1 MSKNKNWFIESTV
14 EAGEVIINDGGSAV
28 DFRIEGDTDPNL
40 LVTDGSADKVGIGTK
55 TPGTKL
61 DVTSDSVGE
70 LIAAVNHNV
79 SSIMPAEIVMKK
91 GRGSRAYPATITDG
105 DELGQIS
112 FQGYDGGNYDE
123 LAHIKVKSL
132 SVSSDTS
139 SMTLHSD
146 KFIFDT
152 GTLQFGTTGNFSAAV
167 KGVHPSGVTLDGNS
181 SDDYLITA
189 KALYDNLNFASLS
202 GISWASAGS
211 YVDSIPR
218 LDTAS
223 TLTASNIYSNGASG
237 NVSIGADTT
246 DEQSE
251 KFKLTGTS
259 AFIGALTV
267 GVDDT
272 GHDVKLFGATAGK
285 YMLWDESADTLQ
297 LGASGGSAGVDFIAY
312 GNSSGRYLEWDESQN
327 KLFVAGD
334 VTLGWGSGNTITM
347 KGTIKPSA
355 FNSSIEIDAFS
366 TQTADVFI
374 VNDKNSAKAF
384 FVEDD
389 GIVKVNTYLKFA
401 NPTGKSIEAGA
412 LSLGDSGSVAVIDY
426 DTGYAGGKAFALQ
439 EGGVSRL
446 SFDASDNFNLNAT
459 TFETKTTGTSKFKA
473 TKLIVNGVG
482 DSASSGILEVSE
494 VKTSTGNLVLDSS
507 GGTVHVKDNLTV
519 DGTINVSGIDVSGT
533 TSDTFMIDSDGK
545 DIGFKTEDIADSSLP
560 IAVSKWVH
568 PIADA
573 AGAIGSAGI
582 ATQYI
587 HSDNTMTIST
597 KDDTDFLILAPGY
610 NHDAGKVLIG
620 TSTSKEADLLCY
632 GSADIRGNLTVTGTV
647 SGSFGIDATTSA
659 TFQLDSGGDGPH
671 FVVGSDDLIQT
682 TASDESTL
690 KSIHTAGIL
699 LDNVAGGSNILTL
712 QSYNQEIQLI
722 PGSNDAGERYVGI
735 TGSINVAQGGATTY
749 NYISGAGT
757 KIGAAAHSSF
767 AGTSD
772 MSTGDTSIYMAN
784 GSFNFD
790 ASEDIANISGA
801 DLVFGATNLSGAG
814 ATDNKEVKFYGN
826 STSAYMQWNQSANK
840 FLTVGTA
847 VGTTNFQIH
856 TGKAVFGRTGVD
868 SLDVEFFGAAGE
880 IATVDAGDSFLKVSQ
895 GFRKVPE
902 VKSSTV
908 SLTTQESGR
917 AIAVKNKT
925 ADAVYTLP
933 NAEDG
938 LNYKFMIVEKDGAYD
953 VEIKSAGAT
962 EFFHGGV
969 THLDTDNET
978 IATVVSDN
986 DSNDFLTLTLVE
998 AGSMVEMYCDGTN
1011 WFVTGHVAST
1021 TAPAFGDA
1029 SGL

>member
-40 LVTDGSADKVGIGTK
+40 LVTDGSADKVGVGTN

-61 DVTSDSVGE
+61 EVASETVGE

-91 GRGSRAYPATITDG
+91 GRGSKIAPATIVDG

-112 FQGYDGGNYDE
+112 FQGFDGSNYDE
-123 LAHIKVKSL
+123 LAHIKVKST

-139 SMTLHSD
+139 SMTFHSD
-146 KFIFDT
+146 KFILDT
-152 GTLQFGTTGNFSAAV
+152 GGLQFGSSGSNVTGIHSYAGGGSAVLDSNASDTDLVTAKQVYESLTYAGITDISWSGGGVANHIPRANSATVLTSSNIFSA
-167 KGVHPSGVTLDGNS
+167 
-181 SDDYLITA
+181 
-189 KALYDNLNFASLS
+189 
-202 GISWASAGS
+202 
-211 YVDSIPR
+211 
-218 LDTAS
+218 
-223 TLTASNIYSNGASG
+223 GASG
-237 NVSIGADTT
+237 NVAIGSDTT
-246 DEQSE
+246 ASQSG
-251 KFKLTGTS
+251 KFKVTGNS
-259 AFIGALTV
+259 DFIGTVTV

-285 YMLWDESADTLQ
+285 YLLWDESEDTLQ

-334 VTLGWGSGNTITM
+334 VTLGWGSANTITM
-347 KGTIKPSA
+347 KGTIKSAA
-355 FNSSIEIDAFS
+355 FNSSVEIDAFS

-389 GIVKVNTYLKFA
+389 GIVKVNTYLRFE
-401 NPTGKSIEAGA
+401 NPQTESITIGN
-412 LSLGDSGSVAVIDY
+412 LSIGDSGTASVIDY
-426 DTGYAGGKAFALQ
+426 DTNNAGSRAFALQ

-519 DGTINVSGIDVSGT
+519 DGTINVSGIDISGT

-597 KDDTDFLILAPGY
+597 KDDTDFIILAPSY
-610 NHDAGKVLIG
+610 NNDSGQVLIG
-620 TSTSKEADLLCY
+620 TSTSKQANLICY
-632 GSADIRGNLTVTGTV
+632 GNANIQGNLTVAGTV

-659 TFQLDSGGDGPH
+659 TFQLDSAGDGPH

-690 KSIHTAGIL
+690 KSIHSAGIL

-757 KIGAAAHSSF
+757 KIGSAANGSF

-784 GSFNFD
+784 GSLNFD
-790 ASEDIANISGA
+790 ASEDIANIAGA

-840 FLTVGTA
+840 LLVKGTA
-847 VGTTNFQIH
+847 VGTTNFQVQS
-856 TGKAVFGRTGVD
+856 GKAVFGRTGID

-880 IATVDAGDSFLKVSQ
+880 IASVDAGDSFLKVSQ

-902 VKSSTV
+902 VKASTV

-953 VEIKSAGAT
+953 VEINSASAT